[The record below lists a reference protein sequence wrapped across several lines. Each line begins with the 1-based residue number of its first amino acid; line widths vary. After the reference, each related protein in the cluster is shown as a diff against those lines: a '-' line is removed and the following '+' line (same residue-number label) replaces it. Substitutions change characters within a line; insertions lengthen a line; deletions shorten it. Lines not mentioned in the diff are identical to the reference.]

1 MSITLATLKQHVQHA
16 LGGSVASQL
25 DEATIINEA
34 GRYMFMTP
42 WKFRER
48 SPATITTVAD
58 QDYIELPADFGEMIA
73 MNMADGLV
81 KSFTF
86 TTFQDLVQRRSTST
100 GATNHYWVA
109 VSHPAP
115 SDDGGIVP
123 DARLELYPTPTTGD
137 QITVAY
143 RAKWDELSND
153 EDNALIPD
161 YAESALVSAVRAFA
175 LGYEE
180 EGLEMRLAEIEN
192 GALWIRLK
200 EKDGLIQPDYG
211 PIRGSALSQIR
222 PSYQLP
228 WDSTADPS

>member
-1 MSITLATLKQHVQHA
+1 MAITLATLKQHVQHA

-25 DEATIINEA
+25 DETSIINEA
-34 GRYMFMTP
+34 GRYMFLSP

-48 SPATITTVAD
+48 PPATLTFVSE
-58 QDYIELPADFGEMIA
+58 QDYVLLPEDFGEVVA
-73 MNMADGLV
+73 ANMTDGLV
-81 KSFTF
+81 RSFTF

-100 GATNHYWVA
+100 GVTNHYWIA
-109 VSHPAP
+109 ISHPAASEEGSAQP
-115 SDDGGIVP
+115 AP
-123 DARLELYPTPTTGD
+123 RMELYPTPTSGD

-143 RAKWDELSND
+143 RAKWKELSSD
-153 EDNALIPD
+153 GDAALVPD

-211 PIRGSALSQIR
+211 PIRGSALSQIQ

-228 WDSTADPS
+228 WNSTADPS

>member
-1 MSITLATLKQHVQHA
+1 MALTLATLKQHVQHA
-16 LGGSVASQL
+16 LGGSVSSQL
-25 DEATIINEA
+25 DETSIINEA
-34 GRYMFMTP
+34 GRYMFLSP

-48 SPATITTVAD
+48 PPAIISFVAA
-58 QDYIELPADFGEMIA
+58 QNHVLLPEDFGEVVA
-73 MNMADGLV
+73 ANMTDGLV
-81 KSFTF
+81 RSFTF
-86 TTFQDLVQRRSTST
+86 TTFHDLVQRRSTST
-100 GATNHYWVA
+100 GVTNHYWIAISPPTPGSSAEGV
-109 VSHPAP
+109 PAP
-115 SDDGGIVP
+115 
-123 DARLELYPTPTTGD
+123 RMELYPTPTSGD

-143 RAKWDELSND
+143 RAKWKELSSD
-153 EDNALIPD
+153 ESVALIPD

-211 PIRGSALSQIR
+211 PIRGSALSQIQ

-228 WDSTADPS
+228 WASTADPS